1 VAANEAEVT
10 PEAMTAM
17 VTMKLRMPMW
27 KARWTYRAAP
37 AARGY
42 LVTSSR

>member
-10 PEAMTAM
+10 PEAITAM
-17 VTMKLRMPMW
+17 VTMKLRTPMW
-27 KARWTYRAAP
+27 KARCTYRAAP

>member
-17 VTMKLRMPMW
+17 VTMKPRMPMW
-27 KARWTYRAAP
+27 KAR
-37 AARGY
+37 
-42 LVTSSR
+42 